1 MTTNLIDD
9 AVPMLSHRE
18 TVDLISTV
26 GDTTTVVAFAPPG
39 QAKTSMQ
46 HDLAARFPHL
56 TPVHLDVPNTDIPD
70 IGLRLPNKDT
80 GLLDVF
86 HTSLIPFDRPVLL
99 VLDEVG
105 KQLGGH
111 MAPIFARIMNDRVVF
126 DRPLFPGSIVWGTS
140 NGLGEGCGDIIK
152 PHIASRMMRVNKATV
167 TAGEFQ
173 AWGVDNDI
181 DPALLSW
188 TQMEPQIF
196 GDYRDPSQADNAFIF
211 HPKHRPMGYACPRAV
226 AKCNPLVRNRHMVS
240 DNALRAG
247 LAGMMGDV
255 AARSLVHHLNLGA
268 SLPQPADIFANPMGV
283 PVVDNP
289 AGQLHTVFN
298 LVHAVVTQD
307 NLAAAAYYVQRAGR
321 RELEAVLRKLATE
334 TKRLAPLA
342 RGNKALTDWAL
353 NNMALI

>member
-1 MTTNLIDD
+1 MSSNLIAD

-18 TVDLISTV
+18 TVDLISAV
-26 GDTTTVVAFAPPG
+26 GETTTVVAFAPPG

-46 HDLAARFPHL
+46 HDLAARFTHL
-56 TPVHLDVPNTDIPD
+56 TPVHLDVPNTDVVD
-70 IGLRLPNKDT
+70 LGLRLPNKDT
-80 GLLDVF
+80 GTLDVF

-111 MAPIFARIMNDRVVF
+111 MAPIFARIMNDRVVL

-140 NGLGEGCGDIIK
+140 NGLGEGCGDVIK

-167 TAGEFQ
+167 TAQEFQ
-173 AWGVDNDI
+173 AWGADNGI

-188 TQMEPQIF
+188 TQMEPSIF

-226 AKCNPLVRNRHMVS
+226 AKCNPLVKNRHMVTDS
-240 DNALRAG
+240 ALRAG

-255 AARSLVHHLNLGA
+255 AARSLVHHLTLGENL
-268 SLPQPADIFANPMGV
+268 PKPADIFANPMGV
-283 PVVDNP
+283 ALPVEP
-289 AGQLHTVFN
+289 AAQLHTIFN

-307 NLAAAAYYVQRAGR
+307 DLSAAARFVQRFDR
-321 RELEAVLRKLATE
+321 REMEAVLRNLARE

-353 NNMALI
+353 NNLALI

>member
-1 MTTNLIDD
+1 MSTLTADT
-9 AVPMLSHRE
+9 VPMLSHGE
-18 TVDLISTV
+18 TVDLIAAV
-26 GDTTTVVAFAPPG
+26 GETTTVVAFAPPG

-46 HDLAARFPHL
+46 HDLAARFPRL
-56 TPVHLDVPNTDIPD
+56 TPVHVDVPNTDVPD
-70 IGLRLPNKDT
+70 IGLRLPNKAT
-80 GLLDVF
+80 NLLDVF

-105 KQLGGH
+105 KQLGNH

-140 NGLGEGCGDIIK
+140 NGLGEGCGDVIK

-167 TAGEFQ
+167 TAAEFQ
-173 AWGVDNDI
+173 AWGVNEGL

-196 GDYRDPSQADNAFIF
+196 GDYRDPSQHDNAFIF

-226 AKCNPLVRNRHMVS
+226 AKCNPLIVNRHMVS

-247 LAGMMGDV
+247 LAGMMGDT
-255 AARSLVHHLNLGA
+255 AARSLVNHLNLGE
-268 SLPQPADIFANPMGV
+268 SLPRPADIFANPLGTAM
-283 PVVDNP
+283 PDNP
-289 AGQLHTVFN
+289 AAQLHTVFN
-298 LVHAVVTQD
+298 LVHAVQTQD

-321 RELEAVLRKLATE
+321 RELEAVLRNLARE

-353 NNMALI
+353 NNLALV